1 MFIAVDKNG
10 KCIEASEAR
19 RELQYYCPSCG
30 NPVILKSGIQN
41 TDHFAHIANECAD
54 AWNYD
59 TSEWHIK
66 MQGFFPTDAREVVIR
81 HNGIVHRADVFI
93 ENTVIEMQHSPISA
107 EEFNDR
113 NEFFTSLGYRV
124 VWVFD
129 VRDKKYNN
137 QIQYLDEDTS
147 TKFKWSHP
155 MRIFEILDKPL
166 TDYDKSFAVYLDLYY
181 EEYEDV
187 APEIYRIV
195 WTKGNDVDAVD
206 LSRFAICEEGIVL
219 GDIEGSED
227 FFLSLKEKR
236 KRYALKRI
244 KELKEESEDKGF
256 SYSIKYIGEK
266 GKPKEAY
273 TCDRRREF
281 GLKWSGEKACIYCKH
296 SALTI
301 TTKKDGKNICA
312 IYCCY
317 PYVYREPDEDAH
329 PGYECFRV
337 EELKL

>member
-1 MFIAVDKNG
+1 MFIAVDTYG
-10 KCIEASEAR
+10 KRIDASEAR
-19 RELQYYCPSCG
+19 REIQYYCPACG
-30 NPVILKSGIQN
+30 KPVILKSGIQN
-41 TDHFAHIANECAD
+41 ADHFAHIANECVD

-59 TSEWHIK
+59 MSEWHIK
-66 MQGFFPTDAREVVIR
+66 MQRFFPADAREVVIK
-81 HNGIVHRADVFI
+81 HKGIIHRADVLI

-107 EEFNDR
+107 EEFNNR

-124 VWVFD
+124 TWIFD
-129 VRDKKYNN
+129 VRDRKYND
-137 QIQYLDEDTS
+137 QIQYLDEDTC

-155 MRIFEILDKPL
+155 MRIFEVLDKRF
-166 TDYDKSFAVYLDLYY
+166 TDYDKSFAVYLDLYD

-195 WTKGNDVDAVD
+195 WTKGNDDDAVD

-219 GDIEGSED
+219 GDMED
-227 FFLSLKEKR
+227 PEEFFLSLKEKR
-236 KRYALKRI
+236 KTYALKRI
-244 KELKEESEDKGF
+244 KELNKESVDKSF

-266 GKPKEAY
+266 GKLKEAY

-296 SALTI
+296 CAMTI
-301 TTKKDGKNICA
+301 ATQKDGKNMCA

-317 PYVYREPDEDAH
+317 PYAYREPNEDAH
-329 PGYECFRV
+329 PGYECFGA